1 MSEVKTTS
9 WRDGTVDMDM
19 ARRVIA
25 EVNEMTGFVPD
36 PTATPAK
43 TRQLMREL
51 GIKAEDN
58 IFSCGIIAARDE
70 E

>member
-9 WRDGTVDMDM
+9 LKDRMVDMEM

-25 EVNEMTGFVPD
+25 QVNEMTGFVPD

-43 TRQLMREL
+43 TREMMRAL
-51 GIKAEDN
+51 GIRAEDN